1 MTYHGAA
8 LGAVRPSGCPPA
20 SLPSGQRD
28 PCEIEY
34 SFDLPLVGKTS
45 FGLPIPAMTNDAL
58 MSVQRQLPQIL
69 DQSLP
74 VVYQKLQPYIASLMA
89 DVEFEVPRIADQV
102 LNAQILPLVQREKE
116 IALAEVEV
124 LTQKALLGL
133 GVLTVIALGGGWWLV
148 KKS

>member
-1 MTYHGAA
+1 MSYHGA
-8 LGAVRPSGCPPA
+8 LGATRPGNCPPA

-34 SFDLPLVGKTS
+34 AFDLPLVGKTS

-58 MSVQRQLPQIL
+58 LTIQRQLPQVL

-89 DVEFEVPRIADQV
+89 DVEFEVPRLADQV
-102 LNAQILPLVQREKE
+102 LNAQVLPLIQREKE
-116 IALAEVEV
+116 VALAEIEV
-124 LTQKALLGL
+124 ITQKVLLGL
-133 GVLTVIALGGGWWLV
+133 GVLGVGGIGAWWLI
-148 KKS
+148 KRKG